1 LRYDSSDFSQVQS
14 HFINLQKEYNDF
26 KENSVDLEKYKKLQE
41 DMKRK
46 KQRMNTLLEENEHLT
61 KINSD

>member
-1 LRYDSSDFSQVQS
+1 
-14 HFINLQKEYNDF
+14 LQKEYNDF